1 MADMTT
7 RAITD
12 QIAQQAAQR
21 QGFVSPAMVQANTQ
35 QGFGRL
41 AGAVGRQG
49 SADMQRQARQFMQ
62 LMRTEQN
69 NKFRQ
74 DMLDLDK
81 EAFRDAQNTHKL
93 ASLGVAASSMM
104 AELAK
109 IEPMSKTDY
118 GETPRQKPLDTTES
132 AKFLEMQEREQE
144 EMLAAQQKV
153 LDAEAASQRIF
164 DIRDMQQ
171 MMSPDSAL
179 SEEVRRMQPRA
190 VEGLYSHPRSIP
202 HSGITLQNTPPVK
215 GRF

>member
-21 QGFVSPAMVQANTQ
+21 QGFVSPAMVQASTQ

-81 EAFRDAQNTHKL
+81 EAFRDAQNAHKL
-93 ASLGVAASSMM
+93 ASLGVAATSMM

-132 AKFLEMQEREQE
+132 AKLKEMQ
-144 EMLAAQQKV
+144 AAKEAR
-153 LDAEAASQRIF
+153 DKRIEAATRAIDEMRANQPVSLETERIERPLRVGSF
-164 DIRDMQQ
+164 GAGEPLYTT
-171 MMSPDSAL
+171 SPRPL
-179 SEEVRRMQPRA
+179 SVEETRRLM
-190 VEGLYSHPRSIP
+190 G
-202 HSGITLQNTPPVK
+202 G
-215 GRF
+215 F

>member
-21 QGFVSPAMVQANTQ
+21 QGFVSPAMVQASTQ
-35 QGFGRL
+35 QGLGRL

-81 EAFRDAQNTHKL
+81 EAFRDAQNAHKL
-93 ASLGVAASSMM
+93 ASLGVAATSMM

-132 AKFLEMQEREQE
+132 AKLKEM
-144 EMLAAQQKV
+144 
-153 LDAEAASQRIF
+153 EAAKEARDKRIEAATQRIF

-190 VEGLYSHPRSIP
+190 VQGLYSHPRSIP